1 MAVRLTLGST
11 GTTMIRQVRRR
22 TVIVAVISVL
32 LGLAGVA
39 LALLQSTQM
48 RDDLRVLNLVTRQR
62 MYAWAISSY
71 GLSAGQAMSEDER
84 ARWVDSLDT
93 HIRRRVS
100 EQRALERARGP
111 VHDRLVAGDLRPQ
124 LDSLRA
130 AQVALTGAARV
141 VAAQQPTTRSLAD
154 ELALRLARSEVS
166 ARIDAL
172 TAEIEVSADARAD
185 RSRRLAA
192 ALSTALVL
200 QALLALVLTRPLLR
214 ELSARIEADQRS
226 VDAAEKRMSRA
237 VETSELL
244 AAEKTQL
251 AGELVETD
259 GMRRVLAAIVASTD
273 DGVCSVDAVGRVT
286 TWNAGMVRLTGV
298 AVPEALGRTLGD
310 AWPALGAP
318 EIERGIAA
326 ALRGRTTRVGR
337 VSVRP
342 PALADVAVSPLREGS
357 PRVTGAVIAMR
368 AVLER

>member
-1 MAVRLTLGST
+1 MTVRLTLAAA
-11 GTTMIRQVRRR
+11 GTSMIRQVRRR
-22 TVIVAVISVL
+22 TLIVAAMSVL

-39 LALLQSTQM
+39 LAVIESARM
-48 RDDLRVLNLVTRQR
+48 RDDLRVLNLLTRQR
-62 MYAWAISSY
+62 MYAWAIASY
-71 GLSAGQAMSEDER
+71 AVSAGQAMTDDER
-84 ARWVDSLDT
+84 VRWTDSLDT

-111 VHDRLVAGDLRPQ
+111 VHDRLVEGDLRPQ
-124 LDSLRA
+124 LDSLRS

-141 VAAQQPTTRSLAD
+141 VAAQTPTTRVFTD
-154 ELALRLARSEVS
+154 EMALQLARSAIS
-166 ARIDAL
+166 ARVEAL

-192 ALSTALVL
+192 ALSAALVL
-200 QALLALVLTRPLLR
+200 QALLALVLTRPLVQ

-226 VDAAEKRMSRA
+226 VDAAEQRMSRA

-273 DGVCSVDAVGRVT
+273 DGVCSVDALGRVT

-298 AVPEALGRTLGD
+298 AAPEALGRTLGE
-310 AWPALGAP
+310 AWSALGAP
-318 EIERGIAA
+318 AIDRSVAD
-326 ALRGRTTRVGR
+326 ALLGRTTRVGTVTLRPSR
-337 VSVRP
+337 V
-342 PALADVAVSPLREGS
+342 ADVAVSPLREGS
-357 PRVTGAVIAMR
+357 PQVTGAVVSLR
-368 AVLER
+368 AVLTP